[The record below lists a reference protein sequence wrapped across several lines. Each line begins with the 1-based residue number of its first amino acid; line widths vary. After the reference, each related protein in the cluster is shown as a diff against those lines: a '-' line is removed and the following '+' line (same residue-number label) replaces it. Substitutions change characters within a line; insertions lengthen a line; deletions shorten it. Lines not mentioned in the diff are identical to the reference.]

1 MTVRSKQLLG
11 ILMLITSI
19 GLLLT
24 FPHGADARLFPQ
36 ITPDCDQNLENVNDT
51 LIIPAEKRCNLNT
64 LVQLFVN
71 LFDWGLAILSIV
83 SIVFFIIGGAYLL
96 ISAGNEQRVQTGKS
110 ILVNTSLGIGIALSS
125 WLIINTVI
133 GLLVGNGT
141 FANVQVFGKNWWGVN
156 SCTNEFNQICQ
167 QYNLSYGC
175 GDISSFYVSEL
186 QRKLRDAGCLNVS
199 PNGCFG
205 DDTVAAVNTFNE
217 ANGISL
223 KDAANKETWDALNSG
238 KICSQGQ
245 QAAQIAS
252 GTGCCVTQCG
262 TGMANTLE
270 QNGANG
276 CKDIYANAVWYNG
289 ACSADALS
297 ASIGCCEQ
305 LDNTCDEQVNVDWC
319 KRSIINGQ
327 GGIFVLGTCP
337 ATRCPAG
344 ISTPCL

>member
-1 MTVRSKQLLG
+1 
-11 ILMLITSI
+11 MLITSI
-19 GLLLT
+19 SLLLT
-24 FPHGADARLFPQ
+24 FPYGADARLFPE
-36 ITPDCDQNLENVNDT
+36 ITPNCDQNLIIVNGIPTIPSEQRCDLDNFVT
-51 LIIPAEKRCNLNT
+51 LFI
-64 LVQLFVN
+64 N
-71 LFDWGLAILSIV
+71 LFDWGLAVLSIV

-110 ILVNTSLGIGIALSS
+110 ILVNTSLGIGVALGS
-125 WLIINTVI
+125 WLIINTVV

-141 FANVQVFGKNWWGVN
+141 FTDVKVFGKNWWGVN
-156 SCTNEFNQICQ
+156 SCTSEFNQVCQ

-175 GDISSFYVSEL
+175 GDASSSYVSEL
-186 QRKLRDAGCLNVS
+186 QRKLRDAGCFEGTL
-199 PNGCFG
+199 NGCFG
-205 DDTVAAVNTFNE
+205 NDTADAVTKFNQ
-217 ANGISL
+217 ANGIAL
-223 KDAANKETWDALNSG
+223 EDAANRETWDALNSG
-238 KICSQGQ
+238 KTCSTGA

-262 TGMANTLE
+262 TGIANTLE

-276 CKDIYANAVWYNG
+276 CKDLYTNAVWYNG

-319 KRSIINGQ
+319 KRSIVNGQ

-337 ATRCPAG
+337 AARCPAG